1 MANWGYGP
9 LEGDLALDVYE
20 EFMRLYDAGEEALQ
34 VKEIIRST
42 WLPDVTGCQ
51 DKIAFFSAT
60 ALALWE
66 TGCIRLPDIDELELA
81 LQTRPPLS
89 DPMEEAVYSKAM
101 GAFRS
106 NLKLTPKRIRPRR
119 KPRIPRAPILDL
131 GDCICY
137 SLGDEMYGGATVTR
151 LNASAGLAPSYRL
164 VPIRYAC
171 NLSPTLADFQRREW
185 IMSDLSRRRREVANS
200 MWGSGRVEDWA
211 DRPYHIWVE
220 HRELKK
226 LRGIWQPIGKI
237 EIGPLDPTQSA
248 AQDSDRDINGDSW
261 VGETFGSFDSLITAS
276 KSFTN

>member
-151 LNASAGLAPSYRL
+151 LNA
-164 VPIRYAC
+164 
-171 NLSPTLADFQRREW
+171 
-185 IMSDLSRRRREVANS
+185 
-200 MWGSGRVEDWA
+200 
-211 DRPYHIWVE
+211 
-220 HRELKK
+220 
-226 LRGIWQPIGKI
+226 
-237 EIGPLDPTQSA
+237 
-248 AQDSDRDINGDSW
+248 
-261 VGETFGSFDSLITAS
+261 
-276 KSFTN
+276 